1 MSRAHRVA
9 RELERRV
16 LDGTYPPGS
25 QLPTEPDL
33 CVEFGVSRTT
43 VRAAVGTLQDRGL
56 VSREQGRGTFVRSAD
71 HVDLTM
77 FLDAN
82 LSMTAVIRA
91 AGHDPGTTG
100 VTVAEEVPA
109 GPVADALGLPP
120 GAPCRVLRRIR
131 TADGVPSFESA
142 DHLVPHPD
150 LPTEPGAYTGSV
162 YELLR
167 TTYGRPVATGIARV
181 EAVTPSPETSVRL
194 GMDAG
199 QPVLRLSQ
207 VHTLDDGRPVMYS
220 VIHLRSDVVHLYV
233 ERGLDLLTADA
244 ASPLDHPGLATA
256 PEPDLTPHR

>member
-9 RELERRV
+9 RDLERRV

-33 CVEFGVSRTT
+33 CAEFGVSRTT

-56 VSREQGRGTFVRSAD
+56 LSREQGRGTFVRSAD

-100 VTVAEEVPA
+100 VTVADEVPPTA
-109 GPVADALGLPP
+109 VADALGLPH
-120 GAPCRVLRRIR
+120 GATCRVLRRIR

-142 DHLVPHPD
+142 DHLVPHPG
-150 LPTEPGAYTGSV
+150 LPVEASAYTGSV

-167 TTYGRPVATGIARV
+167 ETYGRPVATGIARV
-181 EAVTPSPETSVRL
+181 EAVVPAPGTSARL
-194 GMDAG
+194 GIADGA
-199 QPVLRLSQ
+199 PVLRLSQ

-233 ERGLDLLTADA
+233 ERGLDAFPPDPT
-244 ASPLDHPGLATA
+244 GLAPA
-256 PEPDLTPHR
+256 PEPALAPHS

>member
-16 LDGTYPPGS
+16 LDGTYPAGS

-33 CVEFGVSRTT
+33 CTEFGVSRTT

-100 VTVAEEVPA
+100 VTVADEVPPP
-109 GPVADALGLPP
+109 PVTDALGLPA
-120 GAPCRVLRRIR
+120 GTACRVLRRIR

-142 DHLVPHPD
+142 DHLVAHPG
-150 LPTEPGAYTGSV
+150 LPTDADAYTGSV

-167 TTYGRPVATGIARV
+167 ATYGRPVATGIARV
-181 EAVTPSPETSVRL
+181 EAVAPAPETSDRL
-194 GMDAG
+194 GMADGA
-199 QPVLRLSQ
+199 PVLRLSQ

-233 ERGLDLLTADA
+233 ERGLDA
-244 ASPLDHPGLATA
+244 APLDPGA
-256 PEPDLTPHR
+256 PTHLPAPVPALSTHS

>member
-33 CVEFGVSRTT
+33 CAEFGVSRTT

-100 VTVAEEVPA
+100 VTVADEVPP

-142 DHLVPHPD
+142 DHLLPHPD
-150 LPTEPGAYTGSV
+150 LPVDADGYTGSV

-181 EAVTPSPETSVRL
+181 EAVAPEPETSVRL
-194 GMDAG
+194 GMAHG

-233 ERGLDLLTADA
+233 ERGLD
-244 ASPLDHPGLATA
+244 ASPLDGLATA
-256 PEPDLTPHR
+256 PEPSLTPHR